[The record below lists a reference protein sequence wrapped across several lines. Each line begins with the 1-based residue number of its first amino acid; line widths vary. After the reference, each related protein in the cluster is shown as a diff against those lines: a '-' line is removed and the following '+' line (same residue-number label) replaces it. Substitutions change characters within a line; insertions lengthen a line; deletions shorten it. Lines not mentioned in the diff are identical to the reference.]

1 MITIQVK
8 LNPPICNLRSY
19 DSFTLNWRPFCLL
32 GITFD
37 LVRVYSPKDYPSINR
52 LNESSLTS
60 FIILKHFTEATG
72 TIGIEVV
79 EESSTAGRSQ

>member
-1 MITIQVK
+1 MTP
-8 LNPPICNLRSY
+8 LPS
-19 DSFTLNWRPFCLL
+19 T

-60 FIILKHFTEATG
+60 SIILKTFTEATG